1 MSNPNEAE
9 KEPVQDDVE
18 MTFLEARTI
27 LPGVQT
33 LFGFQ
38 LTVLFTPIFQ
48 DKLSRLDQI
57 IHFASLALGALTI
70 AVVIMPAA
78 YHRRVNPGV
87 ASRRFTRF
95 ANRTLMISLAL
106 TALAMGLNFYLI
118 TDVVFRDSGLSWAG
132 GAVAIGIFGGCWFLI
147 PNVGRAY
154 RTPEE
159 LAAAKA
165 DPPKTP

>member
-9 KEPVQDDVE
+9 KQHVQDDVQ
-18 MTFLEARTI
+18 TTLLEGRTI
-27 LPGVQT
+27 LRGVQT

-38 LTVLFTPIFQ
+38 LSVLFTPFFQ

-57 IHFASLALGALTI
+57 VHFAALTVGALTI

-95 ANRTLMISLAL
+95 ANQTLMVALAL
-106 TALAMGLNFYLI
+106 TTVAMSLNFYLI
-118 TDVVFRDSGLSWAG
+118 TDVVFRETTLSWVA
-132 GAVAIGIFGGCWFLI
+132 GAVAFSLFGGFWFVL
-147 PNVGRAY
+147 PSVARAY
-154 RTPEE
+154 RSPEE
-159 LAAAKA
+159 LEAAKA
-165 DPPKTP
+165 DPKKS